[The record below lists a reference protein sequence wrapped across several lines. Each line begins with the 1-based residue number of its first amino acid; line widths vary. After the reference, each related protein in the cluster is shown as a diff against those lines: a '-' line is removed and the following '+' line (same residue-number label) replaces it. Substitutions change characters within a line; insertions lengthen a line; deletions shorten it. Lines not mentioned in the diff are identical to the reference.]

1 MAIWTTK
8 IEIIASWI
16 EFNSVSEHFHGGTN
30 RTFNRSLGGGR
41 IYLAE
46 KHGARFRNIY
56 FLLAASESLPGRPR
70 CGELVASRVCVLLHV
85 FSQTVSLQWRFE
97 PVKIVEQKGNSRIKA
112 ITAEKKIIFV
122 RLIYILARNTR
133 EFHQIRCISSF
144 KHNIRNHWRHIY
156 IRTTQNKYQHL
167 LRCED
172 FHEYPYICTINR
184 RHYWLWY
191 ISVTLDSI
199 TQVKSEILLRKIYS
213 QVRFVRR

>member
-1 MAIWTTK
+1 MWANIFIAER
-8 IEIIASWI
+8 IELSTEASEVGGSTWLRSTAHDSVIFIFYWQLVSHYLADHGAASWSPRV
-16 EFNSVSEHFHGGTN
+16 SVSF
-30 RTFNRSLGGGR
+30 
-41 IYLAE
+41 YM
-46 KHGARFRNIY
+46 
-56 FLLAASESLPGRPR
+56 
-70 CGELVASRVCVLLHV
+70 C
-85 FSQTVSLQWRFE
+85 FSQTVSLRWRFE